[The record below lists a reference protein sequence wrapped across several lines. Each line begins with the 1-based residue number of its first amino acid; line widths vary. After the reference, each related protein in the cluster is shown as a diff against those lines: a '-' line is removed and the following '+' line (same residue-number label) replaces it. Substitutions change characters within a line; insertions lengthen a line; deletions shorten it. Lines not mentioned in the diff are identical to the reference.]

1 MQKLLLVTA
10 FVTVL
15 VSGFALSWKS
25 IPNQEGYT
33 EIFWNV
39 SHIDF
44 SEIIRSPSITPLN
57 FLVAIVIER
66 TLHLSVANVWK
77 LMDLIFAGSTALFL
91 THIYL
96 QKYSPKTL
104 FHKLAPIIIIVSSV
118 GFVYSFTSMSGE
130 GMPVF
135 FALLGLYY
143 WQKRSFILATLC
155 FITSFLAK
163 YTIYLIGPGVLIW
176 TLMSL
181 RTFSRKDIRQLFIS
195 TMLFLAS
202 LWDTT
207 P

>member
-10 FVTVL
+10 FVVVL

-33 EIFWNV
+33 EIFWQV

-44 SEIIRSPSITPLN
+44 SEIIKSPAITPLN
-57 FLVAIVIER
+57 FLAAIVIER

-77 LMDLIFAGSTALFL
+77 LMDLTFAGFTALLL

-96 QKYSPKTL
+96 QKQTPKTL
-104 FHKLAPIIIIVSSV
+104 FLKLAPIVIIVSSV
-118 GFVYSFTSMSGE
+118 GFIYSFTSMSGE
-130 GMPVF
+130 GMPIF

-143 WQKRSFILATLC
+143 WQKRLFILATLC

-163 YTIYLIGPGVLIW
+163 FTIYLIGPGVLIW

-181 RTFSRKDIRQLFIS
+181 RTFSRKDTRQLLSATI
-195 TMLFLAS
+195 LFLAF
-202 LWDTT
+202 LWDIT